1 MEDVVVHEEP
11 LTEELRE
18 IEQVFIENNYDIEE
32 YPYWPPLPPD
42 ADQTSNIPR
51 HRDDDEAY
59 LEEGEDDVL
68 SDDTPEGL
76 ERKYALRER
85 RSSRDPNYFYNY
97 NISIKK
103 ALDLYKGSAVKSIVD
118 ELYQMVQK
126 RVWKPVYKKQMT
138 KKQLKKRL
146 RSFMFLKEKFLPT
159 GEFERL
165 KARLVAGGHMQDRTV
180 YDTVSSPT
188 VSLTSIFMIAAIAAR
203 ERRKVRV
210 IDFVG
215 AYLNAYL
222 KEEVLMV
229 LDPICSAILMK
240 VDPTYEE
247 YLDEN
252 GSITV
257 KLIKALYGCIESA
270 LLWYEH
276 LSNSLLEIGFK
287 QNPQDLCVFNLG
299 EGENQCTFCVY
310 VDDAMIT
317 CKDEKIIDDVI
328 EKLTERYEKITSK
341 DGLVHNYIGMT
352 FDFSKEDEVSITMD
366 GYIKEILNSYKVT
379 GTAATPALSYLFEV
393 RESPLLDKERADTF
407 HSRTAKLL
415 YLAKRVRPEILPTVN
430 FLSTRVK
437 NPTEDDWNKLDRCLK
452 YLNGEPSMG
461 IRLSCASNDPLSV
474 VSHVDASYGVHPDG
488 KSHSGMCIALGEGPI
503 YVKSSKQKIVTK
515 SSTEAELVA
524 LSDGCSQVIWSRE
537 FLLNQ
542 GYKVD
547 AATIYQDNMSTI
559 ALVDKGRSNSDS
571 TRHINVRYYF
581 IKDRI
586 KSGEVVIKHKPTDL
600 MIADGLTKPLQGRLF
615 RDMRARLLN
624 WFI

>member
-1 MEDVVVHEEP
+1 M
-11 LTEELRE
+11 
-18 IEQVFIENNYDIEE
+18 
-32 YPYWPPLPPD
+32 
-42 ADQTSNIPR
+42 
-51 HRDDDEAY
+51 
-59 LEEGEDDVL
+59 
-68 SDDTPEGL
+68 
-76 ERKYALRER
+76 RER

-126 RVWKPVYKKQMT
+126 CVWKPVYKKQMT

-159 GEFERL
+159 GDFERL

-240 VDPTYEE
+240 VDPTYEA

-287 QNPQDLCVFNLG
+287 QNPQDACVFNLG

-393 RESPLLDKERADTF
+393 RDSSLLDKERADAF

-437 NPTEDDWNKLDRCLK
+437 SPTEDDWNKLDRCLK

-461 IRLSCASNDPLSV
+461 IRLSCASNDPLSI

-586 KSGEVVIKHKPTDL
+586 KSGEVVIKHKSTDL